1 MEKLHVWDHLG
12 LSKQIFLMVH
22 RENLFFFYMYK
33 ETFYMHPISILTD
46 IESIMIGEVV
56 KDKSS
61 DLEVDDLNDDL
72 ITNPMD
78 YLDKQLNDWTKM
90 S

>member
-1 MEKLHVWDHLG
+1 
-12 LSKQIFLMVH
+12 
-22 RENLFFFYMYK
+22 
-33 ETFYMHPISILTD
+33 MHPISILTD

-72 ITNPMD
+72 MTNPMD